1 MRFST
6 DLVSL
11 FYEKTKMKSLSDTRF
26 SFDNRND
33 IDILTDENRS
43 IFAKQAVLYRLCAA
57 VFEQSEIEK
66 LMSPI
71 LHSPIL
77 SQCIFKI
84 TSPKSCGFMI

>member
-1 MRFST
+1 
-6 DLVSL
+6 
-11 FYEKTKMKSLSDTRF
+11 MKSLSDTRF

-66 LMSPI
+66 SMSPI

-77 SQCIFKI
+77 SQCIFK
-84 TSPKSCGFMI
+84 

>member
-1 MRFST
+1 
-6 DLVSL
+6 
-11 FYEKTKMKSLSDTRF
+11 MKSLSDTRF

-66 LMSPI
+66 LMS
-71 LHSPIL
+71 LFCTHQFSL
-77 SQCIFKI
+77 NVYSK
-84 TSPKSCGFMI
+84 